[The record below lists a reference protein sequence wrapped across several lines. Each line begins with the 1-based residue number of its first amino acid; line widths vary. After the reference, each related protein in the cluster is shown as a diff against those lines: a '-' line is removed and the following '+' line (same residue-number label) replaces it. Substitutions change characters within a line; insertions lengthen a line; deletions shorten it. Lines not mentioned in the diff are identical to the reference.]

1 MTEKLNHLI
10 GAPFGRRA
18 FIKGAAAAATLP
30 ALGAMGGRAL
40 AQDVVNLTF
49 WAWTPNTQKQ
59 VDMFNAAHPHIKVT
73 LENVGQGGDHYTKL
87 RNALQAGSGAPDV
100 AQMEFQNI
108 PSFRAI
114 DSLLDMGPY
123 GAGSVKDQFVDW
135 TWGSV
140 SEGDAVYAMPWD
152 SGPMGLLYRAD
163 VYEENGIEPAST
175 WAQFAESAKKL
186 ATDKP
191 GTYLTNF
198 APNDAN
204 WLGGLLWQAGWRPFE
219 VNGTEIAIRIN
230 SDVAKRTLAYWQDLI
245 DAKAVNTMP
254 AWNNEWF
261 TAFDAGSHA
270 TWVAAA
276 WSPVLLTNV
285 VKGSVGKWK
294 ASDLPQWKAGE
305 FVTSNWGGSTFAG
318 IKTTQHPQ
326 EVATFAAFMAT
337 DPVGAKMWNTEQY
350 LFPVLKGLLEDEALM
365 GTPYEFY
372 GGQAVNEVFVKSAS
386 AVAPGFQFSP
396 FHSFYEGQQNDFVA
410 AALAGQGT
418 LSDAFDKLQEAVV
431 TYANEQGYTVK
442 T

>member
-1 MTEKLNHLI
+1 MTDTF
-10 GAPFGRRA
+10 GAMRRRT
-18 FIKGAAAAATLP
+18 FLKTAAAGIAAP
-30 ALGAMGGRAL
+30 ALAGLPGIARG
-40 AQDVVNLTF
+40 QEVVNLTF
-49 WAWTPNTQKQ
+49 WAWTPDTQKQ
-59 VDMFNAAHPHIKVT
+59 VDLFQAAFPNIKVT
-73 LENVGQGGDHYTKL
+73 LENVGQGADHYTKL
-87 RNALQAGSGAPDV
+87 RNALQAGSGVPDV

-114 DSLLDMGPY
+114 DSLLDISPY
-123 GAGSVKDQFVDW
+123 GANDFKDQFVDW

-163 VYEENGIEPAST
+163 VYEANGVEVPTT
-175 WAQFAESAKKL
+175 WAAFSESAKKL
-186 ATDKP
+186 ATDAP
-191 GTYLTNF
+191 GTFLTNF

-204 WLGGLLWQAGWRPFE
+204 WVGGLLWQAGWRPFE

-230 SDVAKRTLAYWQDLI
+230 SDIAKSTLAYWQDLI

-254 AWNNEWF
+254 AWTNEWF
-261 TAFDAGSHA
+261 TAFDNGVNA

-294 ASDLPQWKAGE
+294 GADLPQWNEGE

-318 IKTTQHPQ
+318 FKNTQHPQ

-337 DPVGAKMWNTEQY
+337 DPAGARMWNTDQY
-350 LFPVLKGLLEDEALM
+350 LFPVLKALLEDKELM

-396 FHSFYEGQQNDFVA
+396 FHSFYENQQNDFVGA
-410 AALAGQGT
+410 AIAGNGT
-418 LSDAFDKLQEAVV
+418 LSEAFDKLQDAVV
-431 TYANEQGYTVK
+431 TYATEQGYTVK

>member
-1 MTEKLNHLI
+1 MTNNPRNLI
-10 GAPFGRRA
+10 ATPFGRRA
-18 FIKGAAAAATLP
+18 FLRGAAAATALP
-30 ALGAMGGRAL
+30 ALGALAGRAA
-40 AQDVVNLTF
+40 AQDVVDLTF
-49 WAWTPNTQKQ
+49 WAWTPDTQKQ
-59 VDMFNAAHPHIKVT
+59 VDMFNAAHPNIRVT
-73 LENVGQGGDHYTKL
+73 LENVGQGADHYTKL

-108 PSFRAI
+108 PSFRAL
-114 DSLLDMGPY
+114 DALLDLGPY
-123 GAGSVKDQFVDW
+123 GANDVRDQFAGW
-135 TWGSV
+135 TWGAV
-140 SEGDAVYAMPWD
+140 SDGDSVYAVPWD

-163 VYEENGIEPAST
+163 VYEQHGIAPAAT
-175 WAQFAESAKKL
+175 WDEFAEAAKKL
-186 ATDKP
+186 AADAP

-204 WLGGLLWQAGWRPFE
+204 WLGGLLWQAGWRPFD

-230 SDVAKRTLAYWQDLI
+230 SEEARRTLAYWQDLI
-245 DAKAVNTMP
+245 DAGAVNTMP

-261 TAFDAGSHA
+261 TAFDNGSHA

-285 VKGSVGKWK
+285 VNASVGKWR
-294 ASDLPQWKAGE
+294 ASDLPQWNAGE

-318 IKTTQHPQ
+318 IRTTQHPQ

-337 DPVGAKMWNTEQY
+337 DPVGARMWNTDQY
-350 LFPVLKGLLEDEALM
+350 LFPVLESLLQDQDLM

-372 GGQAVNEVFVKSAS
+372 GGQAVNEVFVKSAG

-396 FHSFYEGQQNDFVA
+396 FHSFFEGQQNDLVA
-410 AALAGQGT
+410 AALAGNGT
-418 LSDAFDKLQEAVV
+418 LSDAFDRLQEIVT
-431 TYANEQGYTVK
+431 TYADEQGYTVL